1 MATPFSEIYTAFLGK
16 ITSFDRA
23 ELNVELM
30 EADMEIIMLS
40 ALPYFRMPKIPLA
53 INKETKEF
61 ENDLTN
67 DEIQIISVLMKREWY
82 KRFIAD
88 AELLIQKYDT
98 GDFEVKSQANHLKAL
113 VSGLVESLDK
123 ECKKMIS
130 NYDRIDSAGK
140 LFDYQLL
147 AGK

>member
-40 ALPYFRMPKIPLA
+40 ALPYFRMPKIPLT

-61 ENDLTN
+61 KNDLTN

-113 VSGLVESLDK
+113 ISGLVESLDK

>member
-40 ALPYFRMPKIPLA
+40 ALPYFRMPKIPLT

-113 VSGLVESLDK
+113 VSGLAESLDK